1 MIITFETILI
11 RLSVTCFD
19 NVILKHRLEERGDAV
34 GAPSP
39 PPPPQDVKVHF
50 FVDQRFAIGRLV
62 FGALLKDYD
71 DRHR

>member
-19 NVILKHRLEERGDAV
+19 NVLLKHRLEERGDAV
-34 GAPSP
+34 GAPP
-39 PPPPQDVKVHF
+39 PSPQDLKVHF
-50 FVDQRFAIGRLV
+50 FVDQRFV
-62 FGALLKDYD
+62 FGTLLKDHN

>member
-19 NVILKHRLEERGDAV
+19 NVLLKHRPEERGDAV
-34 GAPSP
+34 GAP

-62 FGALLKDYD
+62 LRLAHY
-71 DRHR
+71 